1 MKTKLLLLFVGI
13 FSLMTLTSCSDDE
26 DNNPFVGKWH
36 MVSCEEN
43 GVVKDQRNNPSC
55 RTFLSN
61 GHIKSNSNYTVT
73 YCYDDQYL
81 YVHYNGPKTY
91 EVVYSYSFSDKNNT
105 LKVKYVKIDLWG
117 GYNSVFSSYVDVG
130 RTEVYNRIKE

>member
-13 FSLMTLTSCSDDE
+13 ISLMTLTSCSDDE

-36 MVSCEEN
+36 MVSFEQN
-43 GVVKDQRNNPSC
+43 GVVRNNYNPSC
-55 RTFLSN
+55 KTFLSN
-61 GHIKSNSNYTVT
+61 GHIKSNSNYTIT
-73 YCYDDQYL
+73 YCYDGQYL

-91 EVVYSYSFSDKNNT
+91 EVVYSYYFSDKNNT

-117 GYNSVFSSYVDVG
+117 GYSSIASTYVDVG